1 MSLFSQSAGTETKT
15 ITSTLQS
22 TMSST
27 GSFAN
32 GFRAF
37 AGNSHKLPP
46 SAESFVESESRKT
59 LVNTLVKHAVRC
71 VRVQEMERSALVIQ
85 KYWRSFAANRELR
98 RRRWAAR
105 RARAAATALATVTKT
120 VTNLPRT
127 LVRAIGA
134 LVWSFFLSF
143 RIVRALVWFA
153 VRAPRSFVKATYSW
167 EGAFGFFYA
176 AYVAAKRK
184 HPDSVFLYNF
194 QDFLAAYVVVF
205 VALDVFVP
213 VYFGKA
219 LRANKVLRRHTRRGV
234 QKVSLFAASKLNP
247 PGEKKA
253 HVLLW
258 RVGILDAVPIRT
270 VILSPISSPPLAVP
284 TKRSKDPELLKAIQ
298 EAHQAARD
306 SNRFADEAATAVDAL
321 ETQLEKVATQVE
333 THVLGKLEGRLR
345 ELSEVSEAQYNAA
358 KAMMSGHGR
367 PQVMVNTNLVDERI
381 DKRFEDMEAMLREA
395 RDEGRAEGF
404 KELDRVRRPSVA
416 LELEADDTDV
426 VRRSMERGIH
436 KGVELEKE
444 RRRAKSV
451 TYKIKSALGL
461 KSAKKKRE
469 MEKRQLDEL
478 KGAILAGDFSPP
490 PPQRER

>member
-1 MSLFSQSAGTETKT
+1 
-15 ITSTLQS
+15 
-22 TMSST
+22 
-27 GSFAN
+27 
-32 GFRAF
+32 
-37 AGNSHKLPP
+37 
-46 SAESFVESESRKT
+46 VESESRKT

-105 RARAAATALATVTKT
+105 RVRAAATALATVTKT

-167 EGAFGFFYA
+167 EGSFGFFYA